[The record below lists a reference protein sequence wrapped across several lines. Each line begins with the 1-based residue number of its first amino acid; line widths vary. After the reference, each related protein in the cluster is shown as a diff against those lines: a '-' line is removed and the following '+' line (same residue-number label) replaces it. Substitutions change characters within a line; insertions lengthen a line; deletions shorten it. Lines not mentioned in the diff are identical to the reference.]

1 MNIRKQVSPKVW
13 NLIAITWTLGGVVA
27 LLTYLDNKK
36 ITKMREEVMLL
47 DKKIKE
53 HELQKHMN

>member
-1 MNIRKQVSPKVW
+1 MRKQINPKIW

-27 LLTYLDNKK
+27 LLTYMDNKK
-36 ITKMREEVMLL
+36 IRKMKEQVMEL

-53 HELQKHMN
+53 HELQNHMNQ